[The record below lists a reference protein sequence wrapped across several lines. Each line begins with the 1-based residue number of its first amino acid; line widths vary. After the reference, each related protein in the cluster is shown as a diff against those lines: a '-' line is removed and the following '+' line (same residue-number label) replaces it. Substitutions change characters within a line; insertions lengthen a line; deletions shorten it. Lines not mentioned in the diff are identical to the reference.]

1 MVGIPAGVRAFKISD
16 SQWIYIRAK
25 HDTSTGIITYSG
37 WTPQDGYGALHPLVM
52 ANTRSGAY
60 VARNADG
67 TVSGTSFVLTIY
79 GQVILPRS
87 CVQ

>member
-1 MVGIPAGVRAFKISD
+1 MIAIPRDVRAFDIGNFE
-16 SQWIYIRAK
+16 WIYIRAK

-37 WTPQDGYGALHPLVM
+37 WTPRHGYGALHPLVM

-87 CVQ
+87 GAQ